1 MSDDAKLLEAA
12 SFFLR
17 ATAARIERDNLLVN
31 DGAPHF
37 ASGAA
42 IALPVHGRR
51 VRVEVRVTIRT
62 APKHETRTD
71 VFGRS
76 WLAVSRQDAID
87 SLTSRDDN
95 LAYRLRNYEIEGK
108 LCDVFEGSWI
118 VWEACPFNGDYC
130 AWGRA
135 TGRTP

>member
-62 APKHETRTD
+62 APKHETPRP
-71 VFGRS
+71 
-76 WLAVSRQDAID
+76 I
-87 SLTSRDDN
+87 
-95 LAYRLRNYEIEGK
+95 
-108 LCDVFEGSWI
+108 GS
-118 VWEACPFNGDYC
+118 P
-130 AWGRA
+130 GRA
-135 TGRTP
+135 KISAPTPKRDGGEARS